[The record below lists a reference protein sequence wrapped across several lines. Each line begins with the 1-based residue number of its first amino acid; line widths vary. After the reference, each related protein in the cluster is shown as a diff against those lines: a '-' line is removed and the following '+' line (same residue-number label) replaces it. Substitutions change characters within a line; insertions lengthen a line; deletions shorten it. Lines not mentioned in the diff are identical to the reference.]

1 MPLIKL
7 IRGARYSFSDTLVQK
22 GEVIEVNARTR
33 NRLVRGGFFEDAAS
47 HERPSFIP
55 MSEEDDG
62 ADGVVLGGQP
72 LAEGEDPHVFG
83 AKPDEPSPGPQG
95 GRGKGQVH
103 RRGGSEAVNDRAAEA
118 ASKQD
123 GSEEAATEEAGV

>member
-33 NRLVRGGFFEDAAS
+33 NRLVRGGYFEDAAS

-55 MSEEDDG
+55 MSEEDDD
-62 ADGVVLGGQP
+62 ADTVRGGQDIN
-72 LAEGEDPHVFG
+72 ENVDPSIFG
-83 AKPDEPSPGPQG
+83 AQPDEPTTGPHG

-103 RRGGSEAVNDRAAEA
+103 RRGGSETVNDRAAEA
-118 ASKQD
+118 KGKQD
-123 GSEEAATEEAGV
+123 SSEEAATEEAGV